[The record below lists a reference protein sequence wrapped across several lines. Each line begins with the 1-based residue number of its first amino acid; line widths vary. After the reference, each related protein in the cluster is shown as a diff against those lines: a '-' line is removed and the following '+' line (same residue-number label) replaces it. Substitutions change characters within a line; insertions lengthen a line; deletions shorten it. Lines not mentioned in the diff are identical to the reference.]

1 MSIVSPER
9 PAVLSRSTVHP
20 TPCPAWCKDRN
31 HPTAHNSS
39 THDTAHRSPELLLT
53 APGINGPDVIVRAEL
68 FRLDEL
74 DSSSEEVI
82 YVQGE
87 GQREMSGPE
96 LDVFIAQ
103 AQGFVDSLRVLRG
116 QLG

>member
-1 MSIVSPER
+1 M
-9 PAVLSRSTVHP
+9 
-20 TPCPAWCKDRN
+20 
-31 HPTAHNSS
+31 
-39 THDTAHRSPELLLT
+39 LLT